1 MYDFYLGNV
10 LMPVT
15 PDSFDMQIN
24 GKNETVELIN
34 EKEINV
40 LRVAGLT
47 TCRFSLLLPAQKYP
61 FANYLSGFQ
70 PPRYYLDYFES
81 LKQEKVAFQLII
93 SRRLPGN
100 KSLHGTNIRMVL
112 EDYRIRENAKQQGFD
127 LKVDINLKQY
137 QSQETKVFAVSLPSD
152 TAPIMVQGTRDRETV
167 AVDPRRTHGT
177 GSSGGGSGSSGGG
190 GGDTSTGKTGA
201 VEKNYKVQIP
211 GMGIVT
217 VKAKSPSEAITK
229 AAGKNWKGTI
239 YVDGVA
245 YSGET
250 GQKAEKKTESGTGE
264 ASVTEALGNVLA
276 VTDNIITAGKT
287 VLDSLLNGIA
297 TALTTQTKKDSDV
310 QPTVVKPKSNTSAS
324 GKMVLLN

>member
-1 MYDFYLGNV
+1 MYDFYMGSV

-15 PDSFDMQIN
+15 PSAFDMQIN

-47 TCRFSLLLPAQKYP
+47 TCRFSLLLPAQEYP

-93 SRRLPGN
+93 SRRRSGG

-112 EDYRIRENAKQQGFD
+112 EDYRIKENAKQLGFD
-127 LKVDINLKQY
+127 IQVDINLKQY
-137 QSQETKVFAVSLPSD
+137 QSQETKVFSVSLPSEN
-152 TAPIMVQGTRDRETV
+152 APILVQDTRENDYSYNDLV
-167 AVDPRRTHGT
+167 AQKRALQG
-177 GSSGGGSGSSGGG
+177 GGGGGSGDEDYSYRE
-190 GGDTSTGKTGA
+190 TPA
-201 VEKNYKVQIP
+201 VERTYKVQIP
-211 GMGIVT
+211 GMGVVT
-217 VKAKSPSEAITK
+217 VRATSPSAAITK

-245 YSGET
+245 YNGET
-250 GQKAEKKTESGTGE
+250 GKRADGKAESGTGE
-264 ASVTEALGNVLA
+264 QSVTQALRNVL
-276 VTDNIITAGKT
+276 TSSTNMITAGEQ
-287 VLDSLLNGIA
+287 VLDTLAGGSV
-297 TALTTQTKKDSDV
+297 TALTAQTRRDSDV
-310 QPTVVKPKSNTSAS
+310 TLTELPPKKNTSAN
-324 GKMVLLN
+324 GKMMLLN

>member
-47 TCRFSLLLPAQKYP
+47 TCRFSLLLPAQEYP

-70 PPRYYLDYFES
+70 PPRYFLDYFES
-81 LKQEKVAFQLII
+81 LKQDKVAFQLII

-137 QSQETKVFAVSLPSD
+137 QSQETKVFTVSLPSD

-190 GGDTSTGKTGA
+190 GGDTTEAKTTA
-201 VEKNYKVQIP
+201 VEKSYNVQIP
-211 GMGIVT
+211 GMGVVT
-217 VKAKSPSEAITK
+217 VKAKSPGEAITK
-229 AAGKNWKGTI
+229 AAGSNWKGTI
-239 YVDGVA
+239 YVNGVA

-250 GQKAEKKTESGTGE
+250 KKKIEQKKESSTGNPII
-264 ASVTEALGNVLA
+264 TEALENITAESTNIIGSGRKVLA
-276 VTDNIITAGKT
+276 T
-287 VLDSLLNGIA
+287 LLNGTS
-297 TALTTQTKKDSDV
+297 TAITSQTKKDSDV
-310 QPTVVKPKSNTSAS
+310 KPTIVKPKSNTSAS